1 VQSFA
6 WMIVASGVL
15 HQAPAA
21 PASTPGLLLATASFA
36 DSGRPR
42 RPKAIQFSDAYY
54 TRLAIHRYASY
65 ATVPLFVAEYARGQ
79 SLYKG
84 TMPGDTAQVSQSVRS
99 WHGFV
104 ANTIGVLFAVNT
116 VTGVWNLWEGRAATE
131 GRARRYVHA
140 GLMLL
145 SDAGFAWTA
154 QLAPGRRTALTD
166 PSRRT
171 THRTVAMISIG
182 TSVVGDIMM
191 LIWNKK

>member
-1 VQSFA
+1 MQSFA
-6 WMIVASGVL
+6 WMMVASGML
-15 HQAPAA
+15 HQAPAVPVSVPELPRVA
-21 PASTPGLLLATASFA
+21 ASPA
-36 DSGRPR
+36 DSGRPT

-65 ATVPLFVAEYARGQ
+65 SMVPLFVAEYALGQ
-79 SLYKG
+79 SLYN
-84 TMPGDTAQVSQSVRS
+84 TTTPGDTARVSQSVRS
-99 WHGFV
+99 WHGLV
-104 ANTIGVLFAVNT
+104 ANGIGVLFAVNT
-116 VTGVWNLWEGRAATE
+116 VTGVWNLWEGRTAKE

-171 THRTVAMISIG
+171 THRTAAMISIG
-182 TSVVGDIMM
+182 TSVVGDVMM